1 MRARPAPRVVVAA
14 ASALGALGGLAG
26 LAGLTAPAA
35 AESLPPGSIGV
46 IVGAAGGTG
55 VDANRLGFGYQV
67 GGQAAW
73 QPMATERRL
82 GWAIRWSA
90 AFGTMYDAGAASVGD
105 TLKTLHMDLML
116 GLRLRP
122 GLNPSRYLTAR
133 AGGQLLRANQVVPP
147 SMQRAFAGAV
157 ASVGLDQY
165 AYGFLFNVDVR
176 VDQIGTGPTIIAL
189 MFGAGKTGP

>member
-1 MRARPAPRVVVAA
+1 MRAPGRSPRTSIVLAA
-14 ASALGALGGLAG
+14 LLALA
-26 LAGLTAPAA
+26 APAA
-35 AESLPPGSIGV
+35 AEPLPPGSLGM
-46 IVGAAGGTG
+46 IVGAASGTG

-82 GWAIRWSA
+82 GWALKSSV

-105 TLKTLHMDLML
+105 ILKTLHMDLML

-122 GLNPSRYLTAR
+122 GANPSRYLTLR

-147 SMQRAFAGAV
+147 SGHRAFAGAV
-157 ASVGLDQY
+157 ASVGVDQY

-176 VDQIGTGPTIIAL
+176 MGQIGTGPTIIAL